1 MGLISSRVVSEPTR
15 TEVRN
20 LIAKAD
26 ALRRRLHE
34 LQNQL
39 QEVLSRIVPNRGER
53 FERRTASRMR

>member
-1 MGLISSRVVSEPTR
+1 VGLISSGVVSEPTR

-34 LQNQL
+34 LQIQL
-39 QEVLSRIVPNRGER
+39 QEVLSRVVPNRGER
-53 FERRTASRMR
+53 FERRKVARKK